1 MNNLL
6 NLEPQKVSKDVR
18 NYSSFIY
25 GIPKVGKAQDVDMM
39 IPTPNGDMRFGDL
52 KVGDEVY
59 NRKGEAVK
67 VSGIYP
73 QGVKEAYEVTFSDG
87 RKTICCNEHL
97 WSYITSRNNLKTT
110 TLKEIEKDYKK
121 VRDTFGRDAVHHKY
135 SIPTNNAV
143 VKSEKEY
150 MINPYV
156 IGALIGDGCLREN
169 GIAMSSSEV
178 DIVSKVAELLGV
190 NFHKSHKLNYTWRFE
205 IGYCNIFTPEL
216 VRLGLKDCRS
226 EDKFIPQEYLEGSI
240 EQRKELLKGLM
251 DTDGNVNTA
260 KGTSKYNFTTTAPQ
274 LQQDFLK
281 LCRSLG
287 YTVTTTIDNRAS
299 YKSGVCYNNR
309 ILTDEVIVSSEK
321 HLNRL
326 QERQGGNCKNKG
338 YIKIVDIKSVAPRE
352 MMCIMVDDEEHL
364 YLCNDYIVTHNTTFV
379 HELYGKDVLFI
390 ATENRYKALNGA
402 YVQKV
407 NSWSEFKATL
417 NQLANP
423 KVKERWQVVCVDTV
437 DNLAKMCDKFIA
449 QKYEEEHCGDKLI
462 PYGKDWVDLRQE
474 WDDNITMID
483 KLGYTPCFVSHA
495 MVKTVKIPVES
506 MLETDITGDV
516 KKVTEKD
523 KNGNKVEFYEFEK
536 YTPNLRDKMFA
547 PLNNMCDNIL
557 FLTESVDTN
566 GVSKRVI
573 HLRET
578 INHVAGCTFK
588 NVKPVIELSA
598 EAFKS
603 AIEKAIG
610 SYDEEDLTE
619 EKTPKFYEEKTP
631 FADVVKK
638 AGELGKQVGQKFGRE
653 KLVKVIESVLG
664 EGKKLSECTEE
675 QQELVEVAILEFE
688 KMLAE

>member
-6 NLEPQKVSKDVR
+6 NLEPQKVSKDIR

-25 GIPKVGKAQDVDMM
+25 GICKVGK
-39 IPTPNGDMRFGDL
+39 
-52 KVGDEVY
+52 
-59 NRKGEAVK
+59 
-67 VSGIYP
+67 S
-73 QGVKEAYEVTFSDG
+73 
-87 RKTICCNEHL
+87 
-97 WSYITSRNNLKTT
+97 
-110 TLKEIEKDYKK
+110 
-121 VRDTFGRDAVHHKY
+121 
-135 SIPTNNAV
+135 
-143 VKSEKEY
+143 
-150 MINPYV
+150 
-156 IGALIGDGCLREN
+156 
-169 GIAMSSSEV
+169 
-178 DIVSKVAELLGV
+178 
-190 NFHKSHKLNYTWRFE
+190 
-205 IGYCNIFTPEL
+205 
-216 VRLGLKDCRS
+216 
-226 EDKFIPQEYLEGSI
+226 
-240 EQRKELLKGLM
+240 
-251 DTDGNVNTA
+251 
-260 KGTSKYNFTTTAPQ
+260 
-274 LQQDFLK
+274 
-281 LCRSLG
+281 
-287 YTVTTTIDNRAS
+287 
-299 YKSGVCYNNR
+299 
-309 ILTDEVIVSSEK
+309 
-321 HLNRL
+321 
-326 QERQGGNCKNKG
+326 
-338 YIKIVDIKSVAPRE
+338 
-352 MMCIMVDDEEHL
+352 
-364 YLCNDYIVTHNTTFV
+364 TFV

-407 NSWSEFKATL
+407 NSWSEFKTTL

-423 KVKERWQVVCVDTV
+423 KVKEKWQVVCVDTV

-449 QKYEEEHCGDKLI
+449 QKYGEEHCGDKLI
-462 PYGKDWVDLRQE
+462 SYGRDWVDLRQE
-474 WDDNITMID
+474 WDDSITMID

-495 MVKTVKIPVES
+495 MIKTVKIPVES
-506 MLETDITGDV
+506 MLETDIVGDV

-557 FLTESVDTN
+557 FLNESVDTN

-603 AIEKAIG
+603 AIEKAID

-619 EKTPKFYEEKTP
+619 EKSPQFYEEKTP
-631 FADVVKK
+631 FTDVVKK